1 MTDSGEILM
10 AYSNFTIEEVEL
22 RFDLQLQAVSFLP
35 EIEPIAPSDILNRYL
50 DRGLTLAKRNVSEK
64 ARSEFIIAPIFLE
77 LETLLVD
84 RISIFSGEDFTVDR
98 SIGLSGICDFLIA
111 RSPAQLIIKAPVI
124 AVVEAK
130 KGVLRD
136 GWGQCI
142 AELVAAQKF
151 NLQRHQ
157 EIPYTYGIVTSG
169 LLWQFIRLSG
179 QTVSIEPTEIPLHP
193 LDRLLG
199 ILAWLAQN

>member
-1 MTDSGEILM
+1 M
-10 AYSNFTIEEVEL
+10 AYSNFTVEEVEL
-22 RFDLQLQAVSFLP
+22 RFNLQLQAVSFLP
-35 EIEPIAPSDILNRYL
+35 EIAPIAPSDLLNRYL
-50 DRGLTLAKRNVSEK
+50 ERGLTLAKRNVSEK
-64 ARSEFIIAPIFLE
+64 ARSEFLIAPILLE
-77 LETLLVD
+77 LEMLLTD
-84 RISIFSGEDFTVDR
+84 RISLFSGEDFTVDR
-98 SIGLSGICDFLIA
+98 SLGLNGICDFLIA

-130 KGVLRD
+130 RGVLRD

-151 NLQRHQ
+151 NLQRHK
-157 EIPYTYGIVTSG
+157 EILYTYGIVTSG

-179 QTVSIEPTEIPLHP
+179 STVSIEPAEISLQP

-199 ILAWLAQN
+199 ILSWLAQN

>member
-1 MTDSGEILM
+1 M

-35 EIEPIAPSDILNRYL
+35 ETTPIAPSDLLNRYL
-50 DRGLTLAKRNVSEK
+50 ERGLTLAKRNVSEK
-64 ARSEFIIAPIFLE
+64 AQSEFIIAPILLE
-77 LETLLVD
+77 LETILTD
-84 RISIFSGEDFTVDR
+84 SISLFSGEDFTVDR
-98 SIGLSGICDFLIA
+98 SLGLNGICDFLIA

-130 KGVLRD
+130 RGVLRD

-151 NLQRHQ
+151 NLQRHK
-157 EIPYTYGIVTSG
+157 EISFTYGIVTSG

-179 QTVSIEPTEIPLHP
+179 STVSIEPAEIPLQP

-199 ILAWLAQN
+199 ILSWLAQN

>member
-1 MTDSGEILM
+1 M

-22 RFDLQLQAVSFLP
+22 RFDLQVQAVSFLP
-35 EIEPIAPSDILNRYL
+35 KTPPIAPSDLLNCYL
-50 DRGLTLAKRNVSEK
+50 ERGLTLAKRNVSEK
-64 ARSEFIIAPIFLE
+64 AQSEFIIAPILLE
-77 LETLLVD
+77 LETLLKD
-84 RISIFSGEDFTVDR
+84 SISLFSGEDFTVDR
-98 SIGLSGICDFLIA
+98 SLGLSGICDFLIA

-157 EIPYTYGIVTSG
+157 EIPFTYGIVTSG
-169 LLWQFIRLSG
+169 LLWQFIRLSA
-179 QTVSIEPTEIPLHP
+179 QTVSIEPAEIPLQP

-199 ILAWLAQN
+199 ILCWLAQN

>member
-1 MTDSGEILM
+1 M

-35 EIEPIAPSDILNRYL
+35 ETTPIAPSDLLNRYL
-50 DRGLTLAKRNVSEK
+50 ERGLTLAKRNVSEK
-64 ARSEFIIAPIFLE
+64 AQSEFIIAPILLE
-77 LETLLVD
+77 LETLLTD
-84 RISIFSGEDFTVDR
+84 SISLFSGEDFTVDR
-98 SIGLSGICDFLIA
+98 SLGLNGICDFLIA

-130 KGVLRD
+130 RGVLRD

-157 EIPYTYGIVTSG
+157 EISFTYGIVTSG

-179 QTVSIEPTEIPLHP
+179 STVSIEPAEIPLQP

-199 ILAWLAQN
+199 ILSWLAQN

>member
-1 MTDSGEILM
+1 M
-10 AYSNFTIEEVEL
+10 
-22 RFDLQLQAVSFLP
+22 
-35 EIEPIAPSDILNRYL
+35 
-50 DRGLTLAKRNVSEK
+50 
-64 ARSEFIIAPIFLE
+64 
-77 LETLLVD
+77 
-84 RISIFSGEDFTVDR
+84 
-98 SIGLSGICDFLIA
+98 GLSGICDFLIA

-142 AELVAAQKF
+142 AELVAAQRF
-151 NLQRHQ
+151 NQQRHQ

-179 QTVSIEPTEIPLHP
+179 QTVSIEPVEIPLHP

>member
-1 MTDSGEILM
+1 MS
-10 AYSNFTIEEVEL
+10 YRNFTIEEVEL

-35 EIEPIAPSDILNRYL
+35 ETIPIEPSNLLSRYL
-50 DRGLTLAKRNVSEK
+50 ERGLTLAKRNVSEK
-64 ARSEFIIAPIFLE
+64 AQSEFLIAPILLE
-77 LETLLVD
+77 LETLLTD
-84 RISIFSGEDFTVDR
+84 SISLFSGEDFTVDR
-98 SIGLSGICDFLIA
+98 SLGLNGICDFLIA

-130 KGVLRD
+130 RGVLRD

-151 NLQRHQ
+151 NLQRHH
-157 EIPYTYGIVTSG
+157 EIAYTYGIVTSG

-179 QTVSIEPTEIPLHP
+179 STVSIEPAEIPLQP

-199 ILAWLAQN
+199 ILSWLAQN

>member
-1 MTDSGEILM
+1 MS
-10 AYSNFTIEEVEL
+10 YSNFTIEEVEL

-35 EIEPIAPSDILNRYL
+35 ETTPIEPSDLLNRYL
-50 DRGLTLAKRNVSEK
+50 ERGLTLAKRNVSEK
-64 ARSEFIIAPIFLE
+64 AQSEFLIAPILLE
-77 LETLLVD
+77 LETLLTD
-84 RISIFSGEDFTVDR
+84 SISLFSGEDFTVDR
-98 SIGLSGICDFLIA
+98 SLGLNGICDFLIA

-130 KGVLRD
+130 RGVLRD

-151 NLQRHQ
+151 NLQRHH
-157 EIPYTYGIVTSG
+157 EIAYTYGIVTSG

-179 QTVSIEPTEIPLHP
+179 STVSIEPAEIPLHP

-199 ILAWLAQN
+199 ILSWLAQN

>member
-1 MTDSGEILM
+1 M

-22 RFDLQLQAVSFLP
+22 RFDLQLQAISFLP
-35 EIEPIAPSDILNRYL
+35 ETTPIAPSDLLHRYL
-50 DRGLTLAKRNVSEK
+50 ARGLTLAKRNVSEK
-64 ARSEFIIAPIFLE
+64 AQSEFIIAPILLE
-77 LETLLVD
+77 LETLLTD
-84 RISIFSGEDFTVDR
+84 KISLFSGEDFTVDR
-98 SIGLSGICDFLIA
+98 SLGLNGICDFLIA

-157 EIPYTYGIVTSG
+157 EIPFTYGIVTSG

-179 QTVSIEPTEIPLHP
+179 QTVSIEPAEIPLHP

-199 ILAWLAQN
+199 ILSWLAQN